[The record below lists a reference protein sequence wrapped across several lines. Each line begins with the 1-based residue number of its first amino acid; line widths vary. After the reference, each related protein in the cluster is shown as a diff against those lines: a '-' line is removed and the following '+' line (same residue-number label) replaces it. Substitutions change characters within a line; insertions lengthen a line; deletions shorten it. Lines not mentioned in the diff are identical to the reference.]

1 MEKKNVWTVYDKK
14 MKKEADAFGKAYC
27 KFLDNGKT
35 ERECI
40 DQIVNRIENEGY
52 MELSQL
58 VKENKWHVSGG
69 WYLQPDCNIPN
80 GESFIRQIAAG
91 REYFSEKF
99 GVYPETAV
107 NFDSFGHTRGLVQ
120 ILKKCGQKLTA

>member
-58 VKENKWHVSGG
+58 VKENKKLQAGDKVYSVCMAFVDIFLKNIDPSHNGIALEGYFIGIDRNNSAASG
-69 WYLQPDCNIPN
+69 
-80 GESFIRQIAAG
+80 
-91 REYFSEKF
+91 
-99 GVYPETAV
+99 V
-107 NFDSFGHTRGLVQ
+107 
-120 ILKKCGQKLTA
+120 